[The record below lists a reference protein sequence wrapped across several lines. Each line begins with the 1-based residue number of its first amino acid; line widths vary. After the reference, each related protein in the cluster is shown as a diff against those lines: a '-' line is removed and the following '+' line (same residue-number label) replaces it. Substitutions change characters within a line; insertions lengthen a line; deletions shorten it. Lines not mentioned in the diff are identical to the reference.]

1 LNPHK
6 ATSYLGLG
14 SNLGNRIKN
23 LEIVILALSKQSD
36 IQVTASSSFYE
47 TEPVGYKEQKW
58 FINQVVQIET
68 SLSPMDLLEVT
79 QKMEKRFGRKRTIR
93 WGPRTVD
100 IDILLY
106 SDVIMKNSSLNIP
119 HPHLTKRRFVLAPLA
134 EIAPSLIH
142 PLLGESIRKILI
154 DSSNSDL
161 VKKI

>member
-1 LNPHK
+1 MNPHEV
-6 ATSYLGLG
+6 TSYLGLG

-23 LEIVILALSKQSD
+23 LEIVILALSKHSN

-58 FINQVVQIET
+58 FVNQVIQIKT
-68 SLSPMDLLEVT
+68 SLSPTDLLEAI
-79 QKMEKRFGRKRTIR
+79 QKMEECFGRRRTIR

-106 SDVIMKNSSLNIP
+106 GDLIMNNSSLSIP
-119 HPHLTKRRFVLAPLA
+119 HPHLAKRRFVLVPLA

-154 DSSNSDL
+154 DSSTGDL

>member
-1 LNPHK
+1 MNPHEV
-6 ATSYLGLG
+6 TSYLGLG

-23 LEIVILALSKQSD
+23 LEIVILALSKHSD

-58 FINQVVQIET
+58 FINQVIQIKT
-68 SLSPMDLLEVT
+68 SLSPKDLLDVT
-79 QKMEKRFGRKRTIR
+79 QKMEERFGRRRTIR

-106 SDVIMKNSSLNIP
+106 GNLIMNNSSLSIP
-119 HPHLTKRRFVLAPLA
+119 HPHLTKRRFVLVPLA
-134 EIAPSLIH
+134 EIAPSIIH

-154 DSSNSDL
+154 DSSTDDL